1 MEQWFKYERAKVF
14 QDKEGRPIQMN
25 FAVIDTI
32 KWDDLPNDTHSSK
45 NICIPLRKDLIL
57 SVLSPTPIDEN
68 TPFIEVRIRAEK
80 GFKPNKDLDI
90 ASLRLGSYTEVNFG
104 RGCRPLHHRKEGKDL
119 IVTFEGK
126 GHGITP
132 DEFAPKLLG
141 KDKRGEPMSGYA
153 RLPYVNYAPPVLS
166 PLKSRYDAQ
175 KRTGN
180 VEVQKFGLSASQPTT
195 KRLTASGVPAGEASV
210 PALQPYEKTTVSV
223 PASSAA
229 SKDGNRMEVVL
240 YRGDKTLG
248 QNRF

>member
-57 SVLSPTPIDEN
+57 SVLSLTPIDEN

-90 ASLRLGSYTEVNFG
+90 ASLRLGSYTEVNFS
-104 RGCRPLHHRKEGKDL
+104 RGCRPLHQRKGGQRLDCHLRGKRARHHAGR
-119 IVTFEGK
+119 IC
-126 GHGITP
+126 
-132 DEFAPKLLG
+132 PKLLG
-141 KDKRGEPMSGYA
+141 KDKRGEPVSGYA
-153 RLPYVNYAPPVLS
+153 RLPYVNYAPPILS

-175 KRTGN
+175 KRTWN
-180 VEVQKFGLSASQPTT
+180 VEVQKFGLS
-195 KRLTASGVPAGEASV
+195 
-210 PALQPYEKTTVSV
+210 ALQPYEKTTVSV

-229 SKDGNRMEVVL
+229 PKDGNRMEEVL
-240 YRGDKTLG
+240 YRGDKTLE